1 MKQTDSE
8 FQGGFAMFP
17 IDLKSDTVTRPSK
30 AMRQAMF
37 EAEVG
42 DDVYCEDP
50 TVNRLQEKAASMTGK
65 EAALFLPSGTM
76 GNLVAVLTHCG
87 RGDGAILGINS
98 HIYYYEGGGLAALGG
113 VVPLTADDS
122 AGLIPS
128 SEIER
133 NCRPVNVHF
142 APAKLLCVENTHNKC
157 GGLALSPAQM
167 KVTTDAARKN
177 GLAIHIDGA
186 RIFNAAA
193 AWTCDV
199 REYASLVDSIQFCL
213 SKGLG
218 APIGSML
225 CGSAE
230 FIARALHWRKKVGGG
245 LRQAGII
252 AAGGLYALENNIGRL
267 AEDRENGAM
276 IASMLSAG
284 GLEVEKN
291 PKPTNMVY
299 FHVPPAAADDL
310 HVRCA
315 ARGVLFNAAAGG
327 RIRLVTHIDVS
338 REQAARAAEI
348 ILEEIFPS

>member
-1 MKQTDSE
+1 
-8 FQGGFAMFP
+8 MFP

-30 AMRQAMF
+30 AMRQAMA

-50 TVNRLQEKAASMTGK
+50 SVNRLQEKASAMTGK

-87 RGDGAILGINS
+87 RGDGAILGLNS
-98 HIYYYEGGGLAALGG
+98 HIYHYEGGGLAALGG
-113 VVPLTADDS
+113 VFPLTADDS
-122 AGLIPS
+122 SGLIPS
-128 SEIER
+128 CEVER

-167 KVTTDAARKN
+167 KETTDSARN
-177 GLAIHIDGA
+177 RGLAVHIDGA
-186 RIFNAAA
+186 RIFNAAV
-193 AWTCDV
+193 AWKCDV
-199 REYASLVDSIQFCL
+199 KEYTALVDSIQFCL

-230 FIARALHWRKKVGGG
+230 FIDRARHWRKKVGGG

-252 AAGGLYALENNIGRL
+252 AAAGLYALENNIGRL
-267 AEDRENGAM
+267 ADDHGNAAM
-276 IASMLSAG
+276 LASALSAG

-291 PKPTNMVY
+291 PMPTNMVY
-299 FHVPPAAADDL
+299 FHVPEKAGHDL
-310 HVRCA
+310 HERCA
-315 ARGVLFNAAAGG
+315 ARGVLFNGAAGG
-327 RIRLVTHIDVS
+327 RIRLVTHIDVT
-338 REQAARAAEI
+338 REQVARAAEI
-348 ILEEIFPS
+348 ILEEISAS